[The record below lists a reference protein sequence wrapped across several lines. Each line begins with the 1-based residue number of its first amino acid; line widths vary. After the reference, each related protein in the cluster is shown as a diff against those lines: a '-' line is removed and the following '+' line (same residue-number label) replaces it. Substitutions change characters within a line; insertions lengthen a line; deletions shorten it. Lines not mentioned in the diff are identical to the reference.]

1 MFLTGSKSGVLVVV
15 RDEEVL
21 AVWFAV
27 AVEKYI
33 VVGDGALG
41 DS

>member
-15 RDEEVL
+15 RAEEVL

-27 AVEKYI
+27 ADEK
-33 VVGDGALG
+33 
-41 DS
+41 

>member
-15 RDEEVL
+15 GAEEML
-21 AVWFAV
+21 TVWFDGGM
-27 AVEKYI
+27 YI
-33 VVGDGALG
+33 MAGDGALG